1 MGMNPFKCRGNLAS
15 GGLYP
20 AHPSRHHLILIER
33 TRPKGIPWHLLP
45 KPLNARRSTNLSI
58 TSTITQTKHIPQ
70 IMDLVNKAVPDSV
83 FPTQRAVIGSAIKEH
98 SNWYELIM
106 RAFRLNPAMRSRL
119 LKTLIVDANLLAWPV
134 QQKSREREQCNI
146 PWAILLDPTSA
157 CNLHC
162 TGCWAAEY
170 GHKLNLTYEDICSI
184 IDQGRELARIS
195 TSIRVA
201 SHGARG

>member
-1 MGMNPFKCRGNLAS
+1 MALTQKAERAALNKLIDYLDENP
-15 GGLYP
+15 
-20 AHPSRHHLILIER
+20 EE
-33 TRPKGIPWHLLP
+33 
-45 KPLNARRSTNLSI
+45 
-58 TSTITQTKHIPQ
+58 HIPQ
-70 IMDLVNKAVPDSV
+70 IMELIDKLVPASV
-83 FPTQRAVIGSAIKEH
+83 FPAQRTAISSAIRDR

-106 RAFRLNPAMRSRL
+106 RIFHLNPSMRSRL

-170 GHKLNLTYEDICSI
+170 GHALNLSYDAPARSSTRGVS
-184 IDQGRELARIS
+184 LAPIS
-195 TSIRVA
+195 TSIPAA
-201 SHGARG
+201 SRWCANAT